1 MSNMKQTPDEV
12 LPNHHARAHALLSAS
27 SAHRWLNC
35 PPSAVAA
42 EAYPDQETE
51 FTKEGTL
58 AHEVAERIAR
68 NHLDVK
74 QPLYNIEQQ
83 EGVTQEMVDHALG
96 YRDYIQEQIKS
107 PDAVVLLEQRVDF
120 SPWVPDGFGTGDCII
135 IQGDTMDII
144 DYKYGIG
151 VAVSARGNSQLK
163 LYGAGALNDFGFA
176 YDIKKVR
183 MHIFQPRIDN
193 ISVDE
198 LTVEE
203 LMTWA
208 EKTVKPIAQKA
219 IKGKGTYNAGEQC
232 KFCPHAGRCRT
243 LQKVCTEYV
252 ETHSLRVAVPV
263 LAPHEVADVL
273 KMEPLITLWLKR
285 VKDLAMTTMLNGDEV
300 PGWKV
305 VEGKPGNRK
314 WKNEVV
320 VANVLTD
327 AGYAMEDIS
336 ETKLLSPAAM
346 DKALGK
352 KRVAELLADHID
364 RAQGSPV
371 IAPESDK
378 RPVYNRL
385 EEAQKDFE

>member
-1 MSNMKQTPDEV
+1 MSEQSKALSDHN
-12 LPNHHARAHALLSAS
+12 ARAHALLSAS
-27 SAHRWLNC
+27 SAHRWLAC

-42 EAYPDQETE
+42 EAYPNQETE

-58 AHEVAERIAR
+58 AHEVAEAIAR

-74 QPLYNIEQQ
+74 QPLYGIEQQ
-83 EGVTQEMVDHALG
+83 EGITQEMLDCASDYAAYIEEQKKSNKAL
-96 YRDYIQEQIKS
+96 
-107 PDAVVLLEQRVDF
+107 VLLEQRVDF
-120 SPWVPDGFGTGDCII
+120 SPWVPDGFGTCDCII
-135 IQGDTMDII
+135 IHGDTLTVI
-144 DYKYGIG
+144 DYKYGQG
-151 VAVSARGNSQLK
+151 VAVSAQDNPQMK
-163 LYGAGALNDFGFA
+163 LYALGALNDFGFA
-176 YDIKKVR
+176 YDVKKVE
-183 MHIFQPRIDN
+183 MHIYQPRINN
-193 ISVDE
+193 ISDDCLTVDE
-198 LTVEE
+198 L
-203 LMTWA
+203 MKWA
-208 EKTVKPIAQKA
+208 ETTVKPIAQKA
-219 IKGKGTYNAGEQC
+219 VKGKGTYNAGEHC

-305 VEGKPGNRK
+305 VEGRQGLRK
-314 WKNEVV
+314 WTNEIK
-320 VANVLTD
+320 VADILTD
-327 AGYAMEDIS
+327 AGYSVEDIT

-346 DKALGK
+346 DKLLGK
-352 KRVAELLADHID
+352 KRATELLADFID